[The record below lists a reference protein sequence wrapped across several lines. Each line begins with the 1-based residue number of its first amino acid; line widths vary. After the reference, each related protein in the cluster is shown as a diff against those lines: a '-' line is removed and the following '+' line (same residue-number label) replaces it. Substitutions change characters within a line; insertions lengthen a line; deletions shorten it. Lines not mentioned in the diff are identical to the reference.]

1 MVESITAMAVKTN
14 MKMSEVFLVRFT
26 EKESMALALSLESQ
40 ESVGKYALRALDV
53 YIIYRKHF

>member
-26 EKESMALALSLESQ
+26 EKESMALSFSLESQ
-40 ESVGKYALRALDV
+40 ESVGKYAYELWMF
-53 YIIYRKHF
+53 I

>member
-40 ESVGKYALRALDV
+40 ESVGKQALRALDT

>member
-26 EKESMALALSLESQ
+26 EKESMALSLSLESQ
-40 ESVGKYALRALDV
+40 ESVGKYALRALDA